1 MEETQSGSSKTFS
14 SIFIFWEIGEKFYMK
29 NDLTQCIIRLRCQVK
44 NLDARMKES
53 ISRIRKIEEH
63 SLNQMKFISREVSS
77 LSSDQ
82 NWANKLLRTID
93 TIEELERVIADFENV
108 SYVNPN
114 DVEFVSLEGLI
125 EGYESTV

>member
-1 MEETQSGSSKTFS
+1 MEETQSGSSKTFG

>member
-1 MEETQSGSSKTFS
+1 
-14 SIFIFWEIGEKFYMK
+14 MK

-93 TIEELERVIADFENV
+93 TIEELERVIADLENV
-108 SYVNPN
+108 SCVNPN
-114 DVEFVSLEGLI
+114 DVELVSLEGLI
-125 EGYESTV
+125 EGYESTYFLSYHRQIYQCKDWTYACDK

>member
-1 MEETQSGSSKTFS
+1 
-14 SIFIFWEIGEKFYMK
+14 MK

-93 TIEELERVIADFENV
+93 TIEELERVIADLENV
-108 SYVNPN
+108 SCVNPN
-114 DVEFVSLEGLI
+114 DVELVSLEGLI

>member
-1 MEETQSGSSKTFS
+1 MEETQSGSSKTFG
-14 SIFIFWEIGEKFYMK
+14 SIFIFWKIGEKFYMK